1 MQQHIITV
9 TVGPQTVTAAR
20 IAVAERL
27 MKAGIQARSAF
38 LDVVLLAVSELVTNV
53 VRHAPHSL
61 VTDIGISLG
70 AGDLVI
76 GVEDA
81 EPMLPSLSGDGVG
94 SGLAVV
100 RELVSDYDGG
110 LGAQPAADHAGKI
123 VFVRFR
129 IPA

>member
-1 MQQHIITV
+1 
-9 TVGPQTVTAAR
+9 VTAAR

-81 EPMLPSLSGDGVG
+81 EPKLPSLSGDGVG

-110 LGAQPAADHAGKI
+110 LGAQPAAGHAGKI